1 MKIII
6 NEEKLR
12 EYMKINNIK
21 NYKQLCQECGIS
33 YNAFQS
39 SKSRR
44 YTVSAEMYWLVAD
57 RLKCHVEDLQK
68 IQK

>member
-12 EYMKINNIK
+12 EYMLQNGVK

-33 YNAFQS
+33 YSAFAS

-44 YTVSAEMYWLVAD
+44 YTVSAEIYWLVAD
-57 RLKCHVEDLQK
+57 RLQCHVEDLQK
-68 IQK
+68 MTE